1 MDFIIVD
8 NYEEMSKKA
17 SDIFVEKVNQKPD
30 AVLGLATGSTP
41 ERFYELLID
50 AYKQGDVSFEHA
62 ISFNLDEYVGI
73 SLDNSQSY
81 HHYMNE
87 KLFNHINL
95 PAAQANL
102 PLGETEDLQVACDN
116 YEAKIKDAGGVDLQL
131 LGIGLNGHIGF
142 NEPGTPF
149 EQETHVV
156 DLAPST
162 REANARFFDSIDE
175 VPTKAITMG
184 IKTIMQSEQI
194 VLLISGEK
202 KADALYQLAEG
213 PITEDFPASILRE
226 HPNVIIIADKA
237 AASKIN
243 K

>member
-8 NYEEMSKKA
+8 NYEEMSKSA
-17 SDIFVEKVNQKPD
+17 AAIFVENVNKKPD
-30 AVLGLATGSTP
+30 TVLGLATGSTP
-41 ERFYELLID
+41 ERFYELLINE
-50 AYKQGDVSFEHA
+50 YKENNVSFENVT
-62 ISFNLDEYVGI
+62 SFNLDEYVGI
-73 SLDNSQSY
+73 SPKNSQSY
-81 HHYMNE
+81 HYYMNE

-95 PAAQANL
+95 PSEQAHL
-102 PLGETEDLQVACDN
+102 PEGKTDHLQEACEE
-116 YEAKIKDAGGVDLQL
+116 YEQKINTAGGIDLQL

-142 NEPGTPF
+142 NEPGTSF
-149 EQETHVV
+149 DQETHVV

-184 IKTIMQSEQI
+184 IKTIMQSKQI

-202 KADALYQLAEG
+202 KADCLYQLVND
-213 PITEDFPASILRE
+213 PVSEDFPASILNQ
-226 HPNVIIIADKA
+226 HPNVTIIADKA

>member
-8 NYEEMSKKA
+8 NYEEMSKRA
-17 SDIFVEKVNQKPD
+17 RDIFVEKVNKKPN

-50 AYKQGDVSFEHA
+50 AYKQNNVSFENA
-62 ISFNLDEYVGI
+62 TSFNLDEYVGV
-73 SLDNSQSY
+73 SPDNSQSY

-95 PAAQANL
+95 PAKQANL
-102 PLGETEDLQVACDN
+102 PEGETEDLQEACN
-116 YEAKIKDAGGVDLQL
+116 KYEEKIKNAGGVDLQL

-149 EQETHVV
+149 DQETHVV

-184 IKTIMQSEQI
+184 IKTIMQSKQI

-202 KADALYQLAEG
+202 KADCLYQLVND
-213 PITEDFPASILRE
+213 PISEDFPASILRE
-226 HPNVIIIADKA
+226 HPNVTIIADKA